1 VPATEWQGFYFGANI
16 GAAWGDLNND
26 RTLQFFFPGT
36 SPFFGTGGNNGGS
49 GLFGG
54 FHLGYN
60 WQPGGCC
67 FVFGFE
73 ADFGG
78 MDVGLNRKAFAVAGG
93 DATFAAFSTNGSGG
107 WYGDIT
113 GRLGYSW
120 GKALLYAKGG
130 MAWFNPDL
138 SANETLVVGGITAF
152 ANNSGSG
159 TLTGWTAGAGLEY
172 QVTPRW
178 SWKIEYM
185 HYDFSI
191 NDNNCCFDGV
201 RRFGLFN
208 NDLTADTVKI
218 GFNYIIHPTLY

>member
-1 VPATEWQGFYFGANI
+1 
-16 GAAWGDLNND
+16 
-26 RTLQFFFPGT
+26 
-36 SPFFGTGGNNGGS
+36 
-49 GLFGG
+49 
-54 FHLGYN
+54 
-60 WQPGGCC
+60 
-67 FVFGFE
+67 
-73 ADFGG
+73 
-78 MDVGLNRKAFAVAGG
+78 
-93 DATFAAFSTNGSGG
+93 
-107 WYGDIT
+107 
-113 GRLGYSW
+113 
-120 GKALLYAKGG
+120 
-130 MAWFNPDL
+130 
-138 SANETLVVGGITAF
+138 VGGITAF